1 MEVIM
6 ETPETIKPVPIGY
19 SAEKASRVMAQHGID
34 VLVAATP
41 VNVFYTTGMPTL
53 HVAPNPILYVLSNQ
67 FPAMAVIRNDGSE
80 FAAAW
85 MVYQSTKKWTWLD
98 EVAGTVSPQQT
109 LEEICKKIEE
119 WGLGSGAIGIE
130 SQMPR
135 YQADFLR
142 QRFPQAAFIEADRAF
157 LDMRLVKTG
166 EEIARIKESTR
177 IAEKAIMA
185 VIDAAKAGITDN
197 ELLKIARRT
206 VIDEGAEGWDHLTMG
221 LGHSDPEAP
230 GIGYTVYPGQFN
242 RIDIGAVYKGY
253 ISDISRQFVVG
264 SIPENGTEH
273 IERMI
278 KVQEFLEL
286 NLKPG
291 VKALELYKE
300 AKVYAKS
307 LKKLG
312 MTFITAHSIGL
323 ECEEA
328 HIFSPM
334 RQLDIEF
341 EENMVLDLEVW
352 QSFPASNLVGAED
365 CYRVTASGVE
375 RLSTLDKGIFVR

>member
-1 MEVIM
+1 MED
-6 ETPETIKPVPIGY
+6 IKPAPIGY
-19 SAEKASRVMAQHGID
+19 SAEKTSSVMAQHGID

-41 VNVFYTTGMPTL
+41 VNVFYATGMPTL

-67 FPAMAVIRNDGSE
+67 FPAMAVIKNDGSE

-119 WGLGSGAIGIE
+119 WGLGAGAIGIE

-142 QRFPQAAFIEADRAF
+142 QRFPVAVFIDADRAF

-221 LGHSDPEAP
+221 LGASDPEAP
-230 GIGYTVYPGQFN
+230 GIGYTVNPGQFN

-253 ISDISRQFVVG
+253 ISDVSRQFVVG

-273 IERMI
+273 MERMI
-278 KVQEFLEL
+278 KVQEFLEA

-300 AKVYAKS
+300 AKIYSKS

-341 EENMVLDLEVW
+341 VENMVLDLEVW

-365 CYRVTASGVE
+365 CYRITTTGVE
-375 RLSTLDKGIFVR
+375 RISTLDKGIFVRR

>member
-1 MEVIM
+1 V
-6 ETPETIKPVPIGY
+6 ETSETMKPTPIGF
-19 SAEKASRVMAQHGID
+19 SADKASLVMANHGLD

-67 FPAMAVIRNDGSE
+67 FPTMSIVRNDGIE
-80 FAAAW
+80 FAATW

-109 LEEICKKIEE
+109 LEEISKKIEE
-119 WGLGSGAIGIE
+119 WGLTGGRIGLE

-142 QRFPQAAFIEADRAF
+142 NRFSDAAFIDADRAF
-157 LDMRLVKTG
+157 LDMRLTKTP
-166 EEIARIKESTR
+166 EEILRIKESTK

-185 VIDAAKAGITDN
+185 VIDAAISGITDN

-221 LGHSDPEAP
+221 LGPSDPEAP
-230 GIGYTVYPGQFN
+230 GIGYSVNPGQFN

-253 ISDISRQFVVG
+253 ISDVSRQFVVG
-264 SIPENGTEH
+264 AVPENGAEH
-273 IERMI
+273 LERMI
-278 KVQEFLEL
+278 KVQEFLEA
-286 NLKPG
+286 NVKPG

-300 AKVYAKS
+300 AKAYAKT

-352 QSFPASNLVGAED
+352 QSFPGSNLVGAED
-365 CYRVTASGVE
+365 CYRVTATGIE
-375 RLSTLDKGIFVR
+375 RISTLDKGIFVK

>member
-1 MEVIM
+1 MDD
-6 ETPETIKPVPIGY
+6 IKPVPIGY
-19 SAEKASRVMAQHGID
+19 SAEKASRIMAQHGID

-53 HVAPNPILYVLSNQ
+53 HVAPNPILFVLSNQ
-67 FPAMAVIRNDGSE
+67 FPTMAIVRKDGAE
-80 FAAAW
+80 FAATW

-119 WGLGSGAIGIE
+119 WGLGSNTIGLE

-142 QRFPQAAFIEADRAF
+142 QRFPQATLLDADRAF

-166 EEIARIKESTR
+166 EEIARIKQSTR

-185 VIDAAKAGITDN
+185 VIDAARSGITDN

-206 VIDEGAEGWDHLTMG
+206 VIEEGAEGWDHLTMG
-221 LGHSDPEAP
+221 LGASDPEAP
-230 GIGYTVYPGQFN
+230 GIGYTVDPGQFN

-264 SIPENGTEH
+264 DIPENGTEH

-278 KVQEFLEL
+278 KIQEFLEA
-286 NLKPG
+286 NLRPG

-300 AKVYAKS
+300 AKAYAKS

-312 MTFITAHSIGL
+312 MTFITAHSLGL

-365 CYRVTASGVE
+365 CYRVTATGVE
-375 RLSTLDKGIFVR
+375 RLSALDKGIFVR